1 MSDKNFDMQD
11 NFKKRYAALYKLQR
25 IIIKF
30 RKLKNVKFTSREDA
44 SLGRMIVSLQH
55 WMDKLE
61 SDYYMLYK
69 ESDYIDLREYIK
81 ENDNGNK
88 NK

>member
-61 SDYYMLYK
+61 SEYYMLYK

>member
-1 MSDKNFDMQD
+1 MSNDNFDMQD
-11 NFKKRYAALYKLQR
+11 NCKKRYAALYKLQH
-25 IIIKF
+25 IIMKF

-44 SLGRMIVSLQH
+44 SLGRMVNSLQH
-55 WMDKLE
+55 WMDRLE

-69 ESDYIDLREYIK
+69 GKDYTDLREYINK
-81 ENDNGNK
+81 DDNGNK